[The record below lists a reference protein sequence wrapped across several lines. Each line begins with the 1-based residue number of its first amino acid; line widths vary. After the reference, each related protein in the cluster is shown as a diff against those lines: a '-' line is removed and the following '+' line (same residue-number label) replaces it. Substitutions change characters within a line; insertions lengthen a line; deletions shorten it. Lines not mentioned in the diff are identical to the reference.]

1 MLNKEGISHLANDW
15 YKDPNSGNIC
25 IDAEKA
31 DAFLEA
37 VELGIEAMKALSA
50 KPTDEQPL
58 SVEQLREMVS
68 RPYWH
73 VGLRADSAPPHWSIL
88 DPLLAYYPEK
98 YEYGMAWLA
107 YAYPPVKFKRGIM
120 SCAGCDF
127 LDRDRVPCDH
137 CIRAAG
143 YADYYKPQQPSK

>member
-1 MLNKEGISHLANDW
+1 MKNKEGINHLANDW
-15 YKDPNSGNIC
+15 YRDPDSGKVC
-25 IDAEKA
+25 INADKA

-50 KPTDEQPL
+50 EPTEEQPL
-58 SVEQLREMVS
+58 SVEQLRKMVNK
-68 RPYWH
+68 PYWH

-107 YAYPPVKFKRGIM
+107 YSYPPVKFKSGIM
-120 SCAGCDF
+120 SCAGCCY
-127 LDRDRVPCDH
+127 LDQANAPCAH
-137 CIRAAG
+137 CIRATEHQ
-143 YADYYKPQQPSK
+143 DYYRKNDL